1 MAARI
6 SSDQGAT
13 GAIEVVLDFDVINK
27 RADDLGISRMEIA
40 EALDVDPATIWR
52 WEKRGVKPAFD
63 VVVLLAKM
71 LKLEVEQLT
80 SQGNP
85 TPKPAPGPSSPKPA
99 PAPPTP
105 SKPRAVA

>member
-6 SSDQGAT
+6 SSQEGAID
-13 GAIEVVLDFDVINK
+13 AIEVVLDFDVINK
-27 RADDLGISRMEIA
+27 RAGALNLSRGEIA
-40 EALDVDPATIWR
+40 EALDVDPVTIWR

-80 SQGNP
+80 NQGNP
-85 TPKPAPGPSSPKPA
+85 TPKPAPGPSTPKPA
-99 PAPPTP
+99 PAPTSP